1 MNPVIVGSRVYT
13 DLGAAIADS
22 DGKSFTYSEAR
33 MAPATIPT
41 GEAFAQLMIAAL
53 TEINP
58 HSETNTILWN
68 RFTEDAIYECHH
80 LSSKLGRSAATS
92 PTWSASEPQEYSVA
106 VSKTKPKKPILK
118 VVENE

>member
-41 GEAFAQLMIAAL
+41 GEAIAQLMIAAL

-58 HSETNTILWN
+58 TRKPTPYCGTGSPKTPYTNATTCQASLAGQPPRHQRGRLVSRRNTLW
-68 RFTEDAIYECHH
+68 
-80 LSSKLGRSAATS
+80 
-92 PTWSASEPQEYSVA
+92 Q
-106 VSKTKPKKPILK
+106 
-118 VVENE
+118 